1 MAKKPKKN
9 PWSDD
14 ESSQSDNEMEDEEE
28 VAAPRER
35 VGRRAKGG
43 AAQSPQPLS
52 LLIYYGYKTMVILSH
67 RYCEV
72 QYV

>member
-1 MAKKPKKN
+1 
-9 PWSDD
+9 
-14 ESSQSDNEMEDEEE
+14 MEEEEEEE

-43 AAQSPQPLS
+43 AAQSLAPVIAYVPED
-52 LLIYYGYKTMVILSH
+52 YKMIILSH

-72 QYV
+72 QCV